1 MANDWGTQDIGDQH
15 GKRVVV
21 TGANSGIGYY
31 TALELGRAGADVV
44 VACRDPGR
52 GQEAL
57 GKLQAEAPG
66 ATFRLESL
74 DLADLRSVRAFA
86 DRYLASGA
94 PLDVLINNA
103 GLMMPPTRELTA
115 DGFERQF
122 GTNHLGH
129 FALTGLLLPALAKS
143 RAPRVVTV
151 SSTAVMFGKL
161 SLENLQSEKRYRPM
175 KAYAQSKIA
184 NLEFMIELGRFAPWL
199 VSVAAHPGATIS
211 NLQKHAFQ
219 WTTKMMGQPTPRGAL
234 PTLRAAV
241 APVPS
246 GTYFGPK
253 HLFQM
258 RGAPIE
264 IAIPKH
270 AIDPT
275 RDRALWEA
283 SERLTGVVYKPI
295 APQKPAPTATA

>member
-1 MANDWGTQDIGDQH
+1 MANEWGTQDIGDQR
-15 GKRVVV
+15 GKKVVV

-52 GQEAL
+52 GKEAL
-57 GKLQAEAPG
+57 AQLRKEAPD
-66 ATFRLESL
+66 ATFRLEAL

-86 DRYLASGA
+86 DRYLATGA
-94 PLDVLINNA
+94 PLDLLVNNA
-103 GLMMPPTRELTA
+103 GLMMPPTRELTT

-129 FALTGLLLPALAKS
+129 FALTGLLIPALARS
-143 RAPRVVTV
+143 RAPRVVNV
-151 SSTAVMFGKL
+151 SSSATMFGKIAL
-161 SLENLQSEKRYRPM
+161 DNLQSEKRYRPM
-175 KAYAQSKIA
+175 KAYAQSKLA
-184 NLEFMIELGRFAPWL
+184 NLAFTLELGRRAPWIT
-199 VSVAAHPGATIS
+199 STAAHPGATKS

-219 WTTKMMGQPTPRGAL
+219 RSTQLIGQPTDRGAL

-241 APVPS
+241 ADVKS

-253 HLFQM
+253 DWFQM

-264 IAIPKH
+264 VPLPKH
-270 AIDPT
+270 AVNPDQ
-275 RDRALWEA
+275 DRALWEA
-283 SERLTGVVYKPI
+283 SEQLTGVKFELETHGKR
-295 APQKPAPTATA
+295 AAAST